1 MEQMVEYVMK
11 GDERRKEMETKHPQK
26 VFAALFAGV
35 HDLCV
40 YTHNQ
45 V

>member
-1 MEQMVEYVMK
+1 MKKLVKYVTK
-11 GDERRKEMETKHPQK
+11 GDERRKKTEKKHPQK
-26 VFAALFAGV
+26 AFAALFVGA
-35 HDLCV
+35 HDICV

>member
-1 MEQMVEYVMK
+1 MKKKVKYMTK
-11 GDERRKEMETKHPQK
+11 GDETLKKTEKKHPQK
-26 VFAALFAGV
+26 AFAALFAGV
-35 HDLCV
+35 HDICV